1 MNPLQRYISIFV
13 WGIFLFLLPLSM
25 SAQRPAF
32 HPQTHEL
39 GLRATSFHSTPALAD
54 FYPDGPG
61 TLQFANGLQYKFH
74 WDLYNVFRFTAGKRD
89 SKFETLLE
97 GTDANILMA
106 DKQDLDFRLGYEG
119 NMPLG
124 MITLLGGIEG
134 VYNSQ
139 SIDFQTLSPVL
150 ANEVIDQSSISY
162 SSWGANAFG
171 GIRLFFSEHLS
182 TTLEGNVTFLD
193 SDYES
198 AFANFQPDLAPSEWN
213 LEVNLYITIH
223 FVKLKKR
230 CACGG

>member
-1 MNPLQRYISIFV
+1 MNPIHRYISIFI
-13 WGIFLFLLPLSM
+13 WGAFLFLLPLSM
-25 SAQRPAF
+25 AAQRPAF
-32 HPQTHEL
+32 HPQTHEI
-39 GLRATSFHSTPALAD
+39 GLRAANFHSTPALSD

-139 SIDFQTLSPVL
+139 SIDFQTLSPIL
-150 ANEVIDQSSISY
+150 ANEVIDQSNLSY
-162 SSWGANAFG
+162 AAWGANAFG
-171 GIRLFFSEHLS
+171 GIRLFFSENVS

-198 AFANFQPDLAPSEWN
+198 AFANFRPDMAPSEWN
-213 LEVNLYITIH
+213 LEANLYVTIH